1 MTSGARLSVD
11 IGGTF
16 TDLVL
21 LGADGDI
28 ATLKVSS
35 TPAAPED
42 AVLTGVV
49 QLLGVAGIS
58 PSASPSKALEASSPT
73 ETRG

>member
-1 MTSGARLSVD
+1 MTERARFSVD

-21 LGADGDI
+21 LRGDGI
-28 ATLKVSS
+28 GHSCKVSS

-42 AVLTGVV
+42 AVITGLNEILGQGGITAP
-49 QLLGVAGIS
+49 QLGNVLHRTTVG
-58 PSASPSKALEASSPT
+58 SSI
-73 ETRG
+73 